1 MCRSS
6 GLVNYYAKKG
16 ENKSENVTVSKVK
29 FFRMGKTKGCSIF
42 SSSIYGVYL
51 GKLGRAETNPESL
64 YYDKPLILLVVS
76 EKVTYGGL
84 TDAHH
89 CFD

>member
-1 MCRSS
+1 MR
-6 GLVNYYAKKG
+6 KK
-16 ENKSENVTVSKVK
+16 SANVTDSEDK
-29 FFRMGKTKGCSIF
+29 FFRIVKTKDCSIF
-42 SSSIYGVYL
+42 CSAIYGVCL
-51 GKLGRAETNPESL
+51 GKLGTVETNPESL